1 MVSPYTYG
9 HKSKVGFHTV
19 QQSFFKSL
27 VMFFLLSKKTGLHFS
42 IQTSYTPSSLHLHHP
57 QLPVIEKTEAT
68 RRDLACSHHY
78 IYLLPHT
85 CAYIHCLLFMVG
97 TSQLL
102 QRSNF
107 FFLFFSSSFSFWIP
121 SPPTSLT
128 TPYHLCYLLLV
139 C

>member
-1 MVSPYTYG
+1 MVSPYIYG

-27 VMFFLLSKKTGLHFS
+27 VIFFLLSKRTGLHFS

-57 QLPVIEKTEAT
+57 QLPVVEKIEAT

-78 IYLLPHT
+78 IYLLPCT
-85 CAYIHCLLFMVG
+85 CAYIHCLLFMVE

-107 FFLFFSSSFSFWIP
+107 FFLFFFFFLLDSISSYFIGYSL
-121 SPPTSLT
+121 SP
-128 TPYHLCYLLLV
+128 LLSPLMAA
-139 C
+139 